1 MALRREKCNICYYF
15 EKDDDKKEDSH
26 GNCRR
31 YPPQT
36 VIVGNIT
43 EDTDPVKVKLIH
55 NRTHSS
61 FWCGEFITP
70 EEMTLKQA
78 GQILG
83 S

>member
-1 MALRREKCNICYYF
+1 MNRKEKCQKCYYF
-15 EKDDDKKEDSH
+15 ESDDEKKEETH

-36 VIVGNIT
+36 VVVGNMN

-61 FWCGEFITP
+61 FWCGEFTTS
-70 EEMTLKQA
+70 EEMNMKQA
-78 GQILG
+78 GRLLG
-83 S
+83 HA